1 MPEPKRKLQLAK
13 RSPMYQFKD
22 VINDANNAKE
32 AGQYKR
38 QKTETTEI
46 KAPQKP
52 KGKGMGILEEIND
65 INEVHKSKDTSQ
77 APVSKPSLEDNLVSE
92 SEFELE
98 TVQATADRAE
108 QYAEDK
114 LLLDL
119 AACKSTKSPRFKDCK
134 AKVLRRA

>member
-1 MPEPKRKLQLAK
+1 
-13 RSPMYQFKD
+13 MYQFKD
-22 VINDANNAKE
+22 VINDTNNAKE

-52 KGKGMGILEEIND
+52 KEKGIGILDEIND
-65 INEVHKSKDTSQ
+65 INELHKSKDTPQ
-77 APVSKPSLEDNLVSE
+77 APVKPRLEDNLVSE

-98 TVQATADRAE
+98 AVQETADRAE

-119 AACKSTKSPRFKDCK
+119 ANCRSPKSQRFKDCLV
-134 AKVLRRA
+134 KVLKRA